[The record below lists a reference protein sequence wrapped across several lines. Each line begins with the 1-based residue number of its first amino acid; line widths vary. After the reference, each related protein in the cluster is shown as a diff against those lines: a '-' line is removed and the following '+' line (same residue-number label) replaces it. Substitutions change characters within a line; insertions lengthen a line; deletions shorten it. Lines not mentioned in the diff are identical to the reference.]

1 MHLPDS
7 QTRARILGLCHPA
20 ERTFRRPTERIVR
33 QIVLAIADCQR
44 QQQVGESTHQYVTN
58 LWCLASLY
66 KLGLLEDE
74 MIRDQLAEH
83 TIDPKL
89 REKLLTAPDDLS
101 LSKAV
106 DMAFQLE
113 SAAQLA
119 SRTAMP
125 TPWSHIQLDICGELH
140 NVPQHQ
146 RFLLVA
152 YDLHSKW
159 PEVLPTS
166 SITTKVVIDFLSSLF
181 ALRRS

>member
-1 MHLPDS
+1 
-7 QTRARILGLCHPA
+7 
-20 ERTFRRPTERIVR
+20 
-33 QIVLAIADCQR
+33 
-44 QQQVGESTHQYVTN
+44 
-58 LWCLASLY
+58 
-66 KLGLLEDE
+66 

-159 PEVLPTS
+159 PEVLHTS
-166 SITTKVVIDFLSSLF
+166 SITTKVVSDFLSSLF